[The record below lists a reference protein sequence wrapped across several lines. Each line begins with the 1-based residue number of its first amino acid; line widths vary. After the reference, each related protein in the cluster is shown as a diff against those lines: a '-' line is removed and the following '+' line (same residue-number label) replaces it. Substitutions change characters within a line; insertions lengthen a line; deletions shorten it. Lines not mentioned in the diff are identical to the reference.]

1 MNYGMILLFPYKGA
15 LGMTTIVV
23 DIKNAKA
30 YSDTL
35 TSTRHFEVV
44 GGVKI
49 YNLVKQTSNQYKKI
63 YSYDDYVIVGTGCM
77 DTLKSFAENYVNDV
91 LVPPKNETIIAVL
104 SKRQKAISSIIFESI
119 EEEQSLWE
127 RLLKRP
133 KRYTWKSKSKLL
145 TGDWYTFGSGK
156 YIAIGAL
163 KAGSSIQEAF
173 SIVAT
178 IDSGTNDEI
187 VSFYIP

>member
-1 MNYGMILLFPYKGA
+1 
-15 LGMTTIVV
+15 MTTIVV
-23 DIKNAKA
+23 DIKNAKV

-35 TSTRHFEVV
+35 TRTRYFEVV
-44 GGVKI
+44 GGEEI
-49 YNLVKQTSNQYKKI
+49 YNLVKQTSKQYKKI

-77 DTLKSFAENYVNDV
+77 DTLKSFAENYANDV
-91 LVPPKNETIIAVL
+91 FVSPINETIIAVL
-104 SKRQKAISSIIFESI
+104 SKRQKAISSIIFESV

-145 TGDWYTFGSGK
+145 TGDWHTFGSGE

-173 SIVAT
+173 SIVAS
-178 IDSGTNDEI
+178 IDGGTNDDI
-187 VSFYIP
+187 VCFDIP